1 MFARLCGLL
10 ISTAMWL
17 STRITLPLAVALL
30 LGGPLACSKNFIP
43 NTDVQDSALHRRV
56 VEFCEV
62 YRKAV
67 ERKDI
72 PTLLSLA
79 SPAYYEDG
87 GNVDAQDDIDFAGL
101 QDYLLGKFADANTIR
116 YEIRYRRVS
125 HVEPYILVDFTYS
138 GSFRLPTPEGEKWR
152 STVEENRLELVP
164 HGESFQIV
172 AGM

>member
-1 MFARLCGLL
+1 
-10 ISTAMWL
+10 MWL
-17 STRITLPLAVALL
+17 RKRITLQLAAALL
-30 LGGPLACSKNFIP
+30 LGGLLGCSKNFIP

-72 PTLLSLA
+72 PTLLTLA

-87 GNVDAQDDIDFAGL
+87 GNVDAQDDIDYSGL
-101 QDYLLGKFADANTIR
+101 EEYLVGKFMDANTIR

-125 HVEPYILVDFTYS
+125 HSETYILVDFTYS
-138 GSFRLPTPEGEKWR
+138 GSFRLPTAEGEKWR
-152 STVEENRLELVP
+152 SAVEENRLELVP